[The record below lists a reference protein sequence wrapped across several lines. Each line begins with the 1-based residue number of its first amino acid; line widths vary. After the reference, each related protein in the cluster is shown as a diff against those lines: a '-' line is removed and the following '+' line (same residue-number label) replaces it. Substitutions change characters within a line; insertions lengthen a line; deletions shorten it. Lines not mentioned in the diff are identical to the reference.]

1 MGVINYDLD
10 ENVKLP
16 QIAREILAM
25 GEADQKAI
33 ERNDSSIKKL
43 TVVHTGRVREII
55 SEFGYPVI
63 SLVGK
68 KASHWAWL
76 VIQHSDHD
84 VGFQESCLE
93 LMESA
98 PGGEVAKANIAYLVD
113 RVRENRGLPQI
124 YGTQFVEKNG
134 KLDVWQVENLGE
146 LDKRRKEMELNS
158 FEEYKNDF
166 FSDKVQ

>member
-124 YGTQFVEKNG
+124 YGTQVIQDKKTNKFKPNKLKYSVEKTN
-134 KLDVWQVENLGE
+134 E
-146 LDKRRKEMELNS
+146 LRRKIGLESIEKYLEKFNI
-158 FEEYKNDF
+158 D
-166 FSDKVQ
+166 